1 MKEHLESS
9 IFGDHDEPFAHDETA
24 PGPHDDPYAPAPA
37 DRPAPAGPPM
47 TRRQLREAE
56 EAARRRGRRRG
67 RDASPPPAA
76 PVEPV
81 EPGEHVEAGG
91 KRRGKPSVLRR
102 LVVIVLALGLIGG
115 GVAVAYRALK
125 PVVEGIFEANDYPGP
140 GSGEVQVTVEDGQ
153 GGSSIAKTLV
163 QDDVI
168 KSTKAFIEAAN
179 ANPKSAGIQPGIYTL
194 KKQMSAADALAILVD
209 PKNRSI
215 TRVTIPEGLWA
226 DEVYARLSKGSGIPV
241 ADYQAAAKQVDE
253 LGLPPSAKGNIEGYL
268 FPASYEF
275 GAKSTALDQ
284 LKEMVAEST
293 KRLQSLGIAPDQMER
308 VVTVASLVEGEAQ
321 TEGDQAKVARV
332 IENRLA
338 KKMSLGLDSTVN
350 YIFKKRGVPTQDML
364 DSNSPYNTRRFPG
377 LPPGP
382 IASPGEKALQAAASP
397 AQGDWL
403 YFVTV
408 NLSTGETKFAS
419 TYEEH
424 QRNVQEFQDWCAANK
439 GKC

>member
-9 IFGDHDEPFAHDETA
+9 IFGDHDDPFAHDETA
-24 PGPHDDPYAPAPA
+24 PVEHDDPHAPAAAGGPA
-37 DRPAPAGPPM
+37 TAGAPM
-47 TRRQLREAE
+47 TRRELREAE

-67 RDASPPPAA
+67 RDTAAPSAAPAEPA
-76 PVEPV
+76 PPVEPR
-81 EPGEHVEAGG
+81 G
-91 KRRGKPSVLRR
+91 RRSGRPSVFRR

-115 GVAVAYRALK
+115 GVAVAYKALW

-153 GGSSIAKTLV
+153 GGAAIAKTLV
-163 QDDVI
+163 DDDVI
-168 KSTKAFIEAAN
+168 KSTKAFIEAAA

-194 KKQMSAADALAILVD
+194 KKQMTAAEALAILVD
-209 PKNRSI
+209 PKNRNI
-215 TRVTIPEGLWA
+215 TRVTIPEGLWT
-226 DEVYARLSKGSGIPV
+226 DEIYARLSKGSGIPV
-241 ADYQAAAKQVDE
+241 ADYQAAAKQVDQ

-275 GAKSTALDQ
+275 GSKSTALDQ

-293 KRLQSLGIAPDQMER
+293 KRLAALGIPADQMER

-321 TEGDQAKVARV
+321 TEDDQAKVARV

-350 YIFKKRGVPTQDML
+350 YIFRKRGVPTQAML

-382 IASPGEKALQAAASP
+382 IGSPGDKALKAAANP
-397 AQGDWL
+397 APGDWL

-408 NLSTGETKFAS
+408 NLATGETKFAS

>member
-9 IFGDHDEPFAHDETA
+9 IFGDHDDQFALDETA
-24 PGPHDDPYAPAPA
+24 PGQHDDSRATGAG
-37 DRPAPAGPPM
+37 RPGGAGVPM
-47 TRRQLREAE
+47 TRREMREAE
-56 EAARRRGRRRG
+56 EAARRGGRRRKRG
-67 RDASPPPAA
+67 ATPPPAPVA
-76 PVEPV
+76 PSEPVEPV
-81 EPGEHVEAGG
+81 ETAG

-102 LVVIVLALGLIGG
+102 IVVIVLALGLIGG
-115 GVAVAYRALK
+115 GVAVAYKALK
-125 PVVEGIFEANDYPGP
+125 PVVEDIFEANDYPGP
-140 GSGEVQVTVEDGQ
+140 GTGEVQVTVEDGQ
-153 GGSSIAKTLV
+153 GGSAIAKTLV
-163 QDDVI
+163 EDDVI

-194 KKQMSAADALAILVD
+194 KKQMTAADALAVLVD
-209 PKNRSI
+209 PKNRNI

-241 ADYQAAAKQVDE
+241 ADYQAAAKKVDE

-275 GAKSTALDQ
+275 GSKSTSLDQ

-293 KRLQSLGIAPDQMER
+293 KRLDTLGIAPDQMER

-321 TEGDQAKVARV
+321 TEDDQAKVARV

-364 DSNSPYNTRRFPG
+364 DSDSPYNTRRFPG

-408 NLSTGETKFAS
+408 NLATGETKFAS